1 MNKKRE
7 SLWNAA
13 TLENYLDTTEELAR
27 KSAAEKNGEHTAENL
42 ENIWAGLGDE
52 EKSFIEFL
60 YLSEKRAVVARYDD
74 GLFSGLKA
82 KEMLQIPPGVGTL
95 FMQEFETTYA
105 VPIAVWKK
113 LRDRSDQ
120 FFSHDGKEKT
130 RRLEELAERFENQ
143 VDALLKAPSSEA

>member
-13 TLENYLDTTEELAR
+13 TLEKYLDSTEELAR
-27 KSAAEKNGEHTAENL
+27 QAVAEKNGEHIAENL
-42 ENIWAGLGDE
+42 ENIWAGLMDE

-60 YLSEKRAVVARYDD
+60 YLSDRRAAVALYDD

-82 KEMLQIPPGVGTL
+82 KGLLQIPPGVGTL
-95 FMQEFETTYA
+95 FMQQLQTTYA
-105 VPIAVWKK
+105 IPVAVWNH
-113 LRDRSDQ
+113 LRDRPDQ
-120 FFSHDGKEKT
+120 FFSHHEKDKT
-130 RRLEELAERFENQ
+130 QRLKKLTQHFENR